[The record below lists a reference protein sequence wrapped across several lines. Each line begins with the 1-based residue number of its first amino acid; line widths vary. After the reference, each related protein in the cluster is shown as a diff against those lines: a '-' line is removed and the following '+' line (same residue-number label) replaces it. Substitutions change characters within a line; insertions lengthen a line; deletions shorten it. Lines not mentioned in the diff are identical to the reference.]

1 MLPPR
6 PVCPNPWRSPKR
18 RLGLALPIA
27 AVILA
32 GCVSQS
38 KPSADLLVRNSR
50 LESELRQARQTI
62 DVQQGAI
69 KELQAQADTLSELG
83 SDDRLEH
90 LFQVDKISLG
100 RYTGGTK
107 LDDEP
112 GDDGVRVYLT
122 PQDADGRTVTAA
134 GSVEIEVFDLAVKDE
149 PLLMTY
155 SFDVAQAK
163 EHWQSGALANHY
175 NFTCPWKEN
184 PPAGDE
190 VTIRVTFTDY
200 LTGKTLTATTQ
211 CSIQLNLPA
220 R

>member
-1 MLPPR
+1 MLPSR
-6 PVCPNPWRSPKR
+6 PVYLNPWRSLAG
-18 RLGLALPIA
+18 RLGLVLPTA
-27 AVILA
+27 AMILA
-32 GCVSQS
+32 GCAAES
-38 KPSADLLVRNSR
+38 KPSADLMSRNSR
-50 LESELRQARQTI
+50 LESELRQAQVTI
-62 DVQQGAI
+62 SEQQGAI
-69 KELQAQADTLSELG
+69 EDLQDQADTLSELG
-83 SDDRLEH
+83 PGGRLEM
-90 LFQVDKISLG
+90 LFQVEKISLG

-134 GSVEIEVFDLAVKDE
+134 GSVKIDVFDLAVKDE

-175 NFTCPWKEN
+175 NLACPWKED
-184 PPAGDE
+184 PLAGDE

-200 LTGKTLTATTQ
+200 LTGKTLTATKQ